1 VSLFEHNLV
10 AILAEAE
17 YGVLVNDVEAF
28 VKYTAPLTGGSPDP
42 AKAAK

>member
-10 AILAEAE
+10 AILAESE

-28 VKYTAPLTGGSPDP
+28 VKYTQAPATPDP
-42 AKAAK
+42 VVPKTAK